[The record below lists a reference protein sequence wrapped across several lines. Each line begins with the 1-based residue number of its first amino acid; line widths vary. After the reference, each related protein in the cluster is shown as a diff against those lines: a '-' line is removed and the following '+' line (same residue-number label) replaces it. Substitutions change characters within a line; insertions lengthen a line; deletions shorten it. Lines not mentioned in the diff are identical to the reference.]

1 MKNLRNIFLSL
12 GIASLIGCSSQ
23 SVNLPPSSN
32 LNFRA
37 YLDVDND
44 GSEDEIYF
52 TPDKQTIIKLI

>member
-1 MKNLRNIFLSL
+1 MSL